1 VPVLDL
7 DSDLQA
13 LMKRVEEATP
23 ASLAD
28 GSWLLPLVRHV
39 LFEYSHTDAA
49 ALSAQ
54 HEGLTGE
61 ALIDARISHAQRK
74 SMLAGGLSAGAYAGV
89 MAGALTTGGL
99 FTWAA
104 LPTALAS
111 FAFDI
116 YATARIQLRLG
127 WDLALLHDHPVDPHD
142 EEHLLDLAQISYG
155 VDTSGTY
162 VAVAAELAPMT
173 TRLAARTAGVAGRV
187 AMDVAMRTLGQQL
200 VQRGLVGFAVPAL
213 GVPLCAGLN
222 WATTGRIA
230 ANARHI
236 LRGHR
241 VARDEAQSLREEL
254 AATPS
259 LLLQALLWI
268 ASADGRLEGVEV
280 RLVDELSALLE
291 GGTALPDG
299 ELPSR
304 DAESWLEELS
314 LATPEIRG
322 TVYEAA
328 VRAAALDGVLQV
340 EEGERLR
347 RLAGVCGVGFDLGE
361 VRRVIREMRG

>member
-1 VPVLDL
+1 
-7 DSDLQA
+7 
-13 LMKRVEEATP
+13 
-23 ASLAD
+23 
-28 GSWLLPLVRHV
+28 
-39 LFEYSHTDAA
+39 
-49 ALSAQ
+49 
-54 HEGLTGE
+54 
-61 ALIDARISHAQRK
+61 
-74 SMLAGGLSAGAYAGV
+74 MLAGGLSAGAYAGV

-99 FTWAA
+99 FAWAT

-111 FAFDI
+111 FAFDV

-127 WDLALLHDHPVDPHD
+127 WDLAVLHEHPLDPHD
-142 EEHLLDLAQISYG
+142 EEQLLDLAQISYG

-162 VAVAAELAPMT
+162 VAVAAELAPMA
-173 TRLAARTAGVAGRV
+173 TRLAARTAGVAGRL

-200 VQRGLVGFAVPAL
+200 VQRGLVRFAVPAL

-230 ANARHI
+230 ANARRI

-241 VARDEAQSLREEL
+241 LARDQALSLREEL

-280 RLVDELSALLE
+280 RLVDELSAMLE
-291 GGTALPDG
+291 GGTPLPDG
-299 ELPSR
+299 SVATRE
-304 DAESWLEELS
+304 AESWLGELS
-314 LATPEIRG
+314 RAEPEVRR

-328 VRAAALDGVLQV
+328 VRAAALDGVLQAQ
-340 EEGERLR
+340 EAERLA
-347 RLAGVCGVGFDLGE
+347 RLAEACGVAFEVGE
-361 VRRVIREMRG
+361 VRRLIREMR

>member
-1 VPVLDL
+1 MEF
-7 DSDLQA
+7 DSDLRA
-13 LMKRVEEATP
+13 LMERVEEATP

-39 LFEYSHTDAA
+39 LVEYSHTDVDV
-49 ALSAQ
+49 LSAF
-54 HEGLTGE
+54 HEGLAGE
-61 ALIDARISHAQRK
+61 PLIDARIAHAQRK

-127 WDLALLHDHPVDPHD
+127 WDLAVLHEHPVDPRD

-155 VDTSGTY
+155 VDTTGTY
-162 VAVAAELAPMT
+162 VAVAAELAPMA

-200 VQRGLVGFAVPAL
+200 VQRGLVRFAVPAL

-230 ANARHI
+230 ANARRI

-241 VARDEAQSLREEL
+241 TAREEALSLREEL

-299 ELPSR
+299 GLVAR
-304 DAESWLEELS
+304 DAETWLEELGG
-314 LATPEIRG
+314 AAPEIRR

-328 VRAAALDGVLQV
+328 VRAAALDGVLQG
-340 EEGERLR
+340 EEAERLR
-347 RLAGVCGVGFDLGE
+347 RLAEACGVGFEVEE
-361 VRRVIREMRG
+361 VRRVIREMKG